1 MANSLAAHVV
11 LLLSNRPFCVNRLA
25 RSNMKTLFTYYPQE
39 DIFGVDPRSRLALSG
54 SHGHCGAQKIDGTW
68 TSPVARTFFERPFCG
83 EAKNRALRVGRT
95 LKKSR
100 YRQAPWSRLFAEG
113 SFRSY
118 GNTGQR
124 GCHKGFLRIGCSL
137 KRQYMKGI

>member
-39 DIFGVDPRSRLALSG
+39 DIFGVGPDKSAGIKRQSWALRG
-54 SHGHCGAQKIDGTW
+54 LENRRYMG
-68 TSPVARTFFERPFCG
+68 SPVARTFFERPFCG

-95 LKKSR
+95 LKKFR
-100 YRQAPWSRLFAEG
+100 YRQAPWSQLFAEG

-124 GCHKGFLRIGCSL
+124 GCHEGFLEL
-137 KRQYMKGI
+137 DVH